1 MNGKHSKGLW
11 TPLSASRNGRTC
23 SRRMTLSRQAS
34 RIGGR
39 MGDAIALLR
48 DPANRDIVGWIIAVY
63 LIWLIDRRL
72 SRMNREIA
80 KYTQLLTVHMGHQT
94 SRMQE
99 IRDAI
104 LWLVSGPRQRRGS
117 DSERGEQH
125 HGGDQGS
132 FP

>member
-1 MNGKHSKGLW
+1 
-11 TPLSASRNGRTC
+11 
-23 SRRMTLSRQAS
+23 
-34 RIGGR
+34 
-39 MGDAIALLR
+39 MGDVIALLR

-104 LWLVSGPRQRRGS
+104 LWLVRGPTDRRRPDSRQ
-117 DSERGEQH
+117 GEQH
-125 HGGDQGS
+125 HGGDTGS
-132 FP
+132 FS